1 MTSQGTDHE
10 KVAAQEIMGAIN
22 TMMTDSDVVGR
33 MLANDHRTLQQSF
46 MGIVVGFL
54 NGMADHADTDRF
66 DARNEASVQLAARIR
81 HDADLQEREAL
92 PFI

>member
-1 MTSQGTDHE
+1 MTSRQDRE
-10 KVAAQEIMGAIN
+10 KEAAKTIMSAVNSMVI
-22 TMMTDSDVVGR
+22 DSDTIGR

-54 NGMADHADTDRF
+54 NGMADHDETSRF
-66 DARNEASVQLAARIR
+66 DARNEASVQLASRIR
-81 HDADLQEREAL
+81 HDANLQEREPL